1 MPALLL
7 ITFILGATVGY
18 LFWAHNKSCCSSS
31 KRCCKDGE

>member
-18 LFWAHNKSCCSSS
+18 LFWAHKTSCCSPATKA
-31 KRCCKDGE
+31 KRKG